1 MVDAGLPLHLER
13 LLERSPRLPVPRLLR
28 IRLAELVEAIAQAS
42 VIDAPGLVPGLC
54 RLHRLDEAPARVRD
68 MACQEIPD
76 TDVAMDVPRRGVA
89 EGARWEIFGVERPT
103 LFRRATSSG
112 MLLVRA
118 VQPPERFAW
127 TLTGDHIDAELR
139 LEESESNRTLAT
151 LEVEA
156 PWLYGFS
163 RALQRRALARLH
175 ALYQTA
181 ADI

>member
-1 MVDAGLPLHLER
+1 MPRASATKELLASRDDLWSFIAEPHHFADWWPGIAG
-13 LLERSPRLPVPRLLR
+13 
-28 IRLAELVEAIAQAS
+28 
-42 VIDAPGLVPGLC
+42 
-54 RLHRLDEAPARVRD
+54 VR
-68 MACQEIPD
+68 PD
-76 TDVAMDVPRRGVA
+76 RRGLA

-112 MLLVRA
+112 MLLVRG

-139 LEESESNRTLAT
+139 LEESESNRTLAL

-163 RALQRRALARLH
+163 RALPRRALARLH